1 MFYKCESSFREDVIE
16 FVGAFSY
23 LESEI
28 NKSHFQ
34 RVIKR
39 EKVDDVTYGI
49 SPIYIYF
56 FFMIRNQQ
64 LFEVHCVN
72 PALIQ

>member
-1 MFYKCESSFREDVIE
+1 MMFYKCESNFREDVIE

-56 FFMIRNQQ
+56 FYDKESTVI
-64 LFEVHCVN
+64 
-72 PALIQ
+72 